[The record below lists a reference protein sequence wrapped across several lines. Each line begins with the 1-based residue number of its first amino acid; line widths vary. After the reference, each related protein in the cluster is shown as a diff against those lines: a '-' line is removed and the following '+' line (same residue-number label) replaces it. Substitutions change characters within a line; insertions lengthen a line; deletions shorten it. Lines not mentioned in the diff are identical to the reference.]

1 MPTPNPLAAN
11 PDALVIPGRECG
23 TCTLC
28 CKVYKIPE
36 IGKEAGKWCKHC
48 SPGKGCA
55 IHDNLPHQ
63 CAVFNCRWR
72 TEQAMLPHWKPEQ
85 CKMVVTV
92 NPRNNYIYVRVDPG
106 TPSAWRK
113 QPYYDRLRQLARTN
127 LELGA
132 HIVVFVNDQATL
144 IMPDQDV
151 PLGPMKPT
159 DGFSVR
165 RVLGPNGPTYEVR
178 RGEAPSTGPLR

>member
-72 TEQAMLPHWKPEQ
+72 MEEAMLPHWKPEQ

-113 QPYYDRLRQLARTN
+113 QPYYDQLRGWAKDN
-127 LELGA
+127 LENGI
-132 HIVVFVNDQATL
+132 HVIVYVGNVATL
-144 IMPDQDV
+144 ILPNQDV
-151 PLGPMKPT
+151 SLGSPGQI
-159 DGFSVR
+159 DRISVR
-165 RVLGPNGPTYEVR
+165 KNFGPGHATYDVTLVP
-178 RGEAPSTGPLR
+178 GGVADL

>member
-1 MPTPNPLAAN
+1 MSTTDPTAMK
-11 PDALVIPGRECG
+11 VVPGRACG
-23 TCTLC
+23 SCSLC
-28 CKVYKIPE
+28 CKVYSVPE
-36 IGKEAGKWCKHC
+36 IEKPAGKWCQHC
-48 SPGKGCA
+48 TPGKGCA
-55 IHDNLPHQ
+55 IHDALPRQ
-63 CAVFNCRWR
+63 CAEFNCLWL
-72 TEQAMLPHWKPEQ
+72 TEPTMSEAWKPERS
-85 CKMVVTV
+85 KMVVSIFPQTGF
-92 NPRNNYIYVRVDPG
+92 IYVQVDP
-106 TPSAWRK
+106 TAPSAWRK

>member
-1 MPTPNPLAAN
+1 MS
-11 PDALVIPGRECG
+11 
-23 TCTLC
+23 
-28 CKVYKIPE
+28 
-36 IGKEAGKWCKHC
+36 EA
-48 SPGKGCA
+48 
-55 IHDNLPHQ
+55 
-63 CAVFNCRWR
+63 
-72 TEQAMLPHWKPEQ
+72 WKPERS
-85 CKMVVTV
+85 KMVISIFPQTGF
-92 NPRNNYIYVRVDPG
+92 IYVQVDP
-106 TPSAWRK
+106 TAPSAWRK

-127 LELGA
+127 LELVA